1 MILLTENIKNE
12 AYAYAQF
19 KIEYEDALRF
29 YEAKLTY
36 CNVITNPFPADK
48 KSYPIRWLI
57 VVMTF
62 ILTFFFSIVVILM
75 VENLRLYRVK
85 KNQNQAK
92 L

>member
-1 MILLTENIKNE
+1 M
-12 AYAYAQF
+12 
-19 KIEYEDALRF
+19 EYEDALRF
-29 YEAKLTY
+29 YDAKLTY
-36 CNVITNPFPADK
+36 CNVITHPFPSDK

-75 VENLRLYRVK
+75 VENLRVTASE

-92 L
+92 H